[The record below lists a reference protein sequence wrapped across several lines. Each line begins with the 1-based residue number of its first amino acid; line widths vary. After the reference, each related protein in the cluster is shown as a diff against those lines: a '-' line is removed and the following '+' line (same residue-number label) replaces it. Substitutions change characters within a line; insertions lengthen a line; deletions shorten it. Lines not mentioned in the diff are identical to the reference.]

1 MASYIV
7 LLNYTDQ
14 GIRNVKQS
22 PKRRKAAIA
31 TAEKF
36 GIKVKEA
43 YLTMGPCDM
52 VVVADAPND
61 EAMTCWAMS
70 VGSLGNVRTQT
81 MRAYPSGEMDGIIAK
96 LP

>member
-22 PKRRKAAIA
+22 PKRRKAAVA
-31 TAEKF
+31 AAEKL

-43 YLTMGPCDM
+43 YLTMGPCDI
-52 VVVADAPND
+52 A
-61 EAMTCWAMS
+61 
-70 VGSLGNVRTQT
+70 LFYNVEK
-81 MRAYPSGEMDGIIAK
+81 S
-96 LP
+96 

>member
-1 MASYIV
+1 MASYVV

-31 TAEKF
+31 AAEKL

-52 VVVADAPND
+52 VVLADAPDD
-61 EAMTCWAMS
+61 EAMTTWALR
-70 VGSLGNVRTQT
+70 VGALGNVRTQT
-81 MRAYPSGEMDGIIAK
+81 MRAYPSGEMDGILSK
-96 LP
+96 L

>member
-31 TAEKF
+31 AAEKL

-43 YLTMGPCDM
+43 YLTMGPCDT
-52 VVVADAPND
+52 VILADAPDD
-61 EAMTCWAMS
+61 EAMTS
-70 VGSLGNVRTQT
+70 
-81 MRAYPSGEMDGIIAK
+81 
-96 LP
+96 